1 MTTPTIRR
9 NVTAM
14 IPPAVVCTAGRAN
27 RAKVR
32 AVTAVPQ
39 AIHARVHPESF
50 HKGRNQRVHRDVPAT
65 GMAMNDHPI
74 ATGLQPRICF
84 ASRVNRTMNPMNW
97 YPVLN
102 AAYM

>member
-1 MTTPTIRR
+1 
-9 NVTAM
+9 M

-32 AVTAVPQ
+32 AVTAAPQ
-39 AIHARVHPESF
+39 VTLACTPNLFTKGGISAYIAIVL
-50 HKGRNQRVHRDVPAT
+50 AT

-102 AAYM
+102 AVYM